1 MAKQVT
7 REQAERKKQQA
18 ATFMERIGEDDRAD
32 EFDDMS
38 VEEYAE
44 HRGFELIANPN
55 RKVRKK
61 TMAAGT
67 KAELSDAIDEAVDVL
82 NEAYTPEATREVLAA
97 AVGEALD
104 ILNGED
110 ESDADEDE
118 SDLDEDSEGDEE
130 GE

>member
-1 MAKQVT
+1 
-7 REQAERKKQQA
+7 
-18 ATFMERIGEDDRAD
+18 MERIGDTDRAD

-44 HRGFELIANPN
+44 HRGLDLVSNPRRKQRKQSMATKSELQEQLD
-55 RKVRKK
+55 K
-61 TMAAGT
+61 AA
-67 KAELSDAIDEAVDVL
+67 EVL
-82 NEAYTPEATREVLAA
+82 NEAYAPETTREDLAA

-110 ESDADEDE
+110 DDSDEDDSDEEDEDE
-118 SDLDEDSEGDEE
+118 DDE

>member
-7 REQAERKKQQA
+7 HEQAERKKTQA
-18 ATFMERIGEDDRAD
+18 AAFMDRIGEPDRAD

-44 HRGFELIANPN
+44 HRGFELIANPR
-55 RKVRKK
+55 RKARKR
-61 TMAAGT
+61 TMAEGT
-67 KAELSDAIDEAVDVL
+67 KAELSDAIDEAVGVL
-82 NEAYTPEATREVLAA
+82 NEAYTPEATREVLATA
-97 AVGEALD
+97 IGEALD

-110 ESDADEDE
+110 DSDADD
-118 SDLDEDSEGDEE
+118 SDTDSDEDDEE

>member
-1 MAKQVT
+1 MAKVT

-18 ATFMERIGEDDRAD
+18 AAFMERIGEPDRAN
-32 EFDDMS
+32 EFDEMS

-44 HRGFELIANPN
+44 HRGLELVANPR
-55 RKVRKK
+55 RKARKTNMATK
-61 TMAAGT
+61 TELQEQVDSAA
-67 KAELSDAIDEAVDVL
+67 ALL
-82 NEAYTPEATREVLAA
+82 NEAYTPEASREDLAT

-110 ESDADEDE
+110 EDSDDDSDDSDDED
-118 SDLDEDSEGDEE
+118 DDE

>member
-7 REQAERKKQQA
+7 REQAERKKTQA
-18 ATFMERIGEDDRAD
+18 AAFMERIGEPDRAD
-32 EFDDMS
+32 GFDEMS

-44 HRGFELIANPN
+44 HRGFQLVASNPKG
-55 RKVRKK
+55 RERKK
-61 TMAAGT
+61 TMAT
-67 KAELSDAIDEAVDVL
+67 KNELQDQIDSAIDTL
-82 NEAYTPEATREVLAA
+82 NEAYTPEATREDIAA

-110 ESDADEDE
+110 DSDADD
-118 SDLDEDSEGDEE
+118 SDSDDSDDSEDDDE